1 MKKKILYL
9 IGLIIILS
17 VVNGASAFAS
27 VSSFDQIWMVKGDK
41 ETTAYT
47 EFAWGETPW
56 LYLRL
61 PAAPGSFGWK
71 SSVTS
76 DWLFDDTWQGL
87 SDSNVNVKSY
97 WLRLSDWDTLKQV
110 GTWTVDASY
119 EYAKTGQPSVFGY
132 GSTAFTVTAVP
143 EPISS
148 ALFLLGG
155 TLLAARQYR
164 KKRKNNMT
172 KNLMVFLLGIAV
184 LAFAGNAFAATT
196 TNFGA
201 TNDAYVYEGSSGND
215 NFGSATT
222 LLVASPSGSNNDYWS
237 YLQFDIASALT
248 NQTVTAADLYLYC
261 TSTSSY
267 GSRTVN
273 VFDTANNWT
282 EGNIIWTNKPST
294 GTADGTVTIPKSG
307 FGAWYSWNVLSL
319 INTSEAPQSFLVKT
333 SSTGNTII
341 NFASSEFSTASLRP
355 YLKVTAVPEPISS
368 ALFLIGGTMLAV
380 RQYRKKRKV

>member
-1 MKKKILYL
+1 MNKRIIVIL
-9 IGLIIILS
+9 
-17 VVNGASAFAS
+17 V
-27 VSSFDQIWMVKGDK
+27 
-41 ETTAYT
+41 
-47 EFAWGETPW
+47 
-56 LYLRL
+56 
-61 PAAPGSFGWK
+61 
-71 SSVTS
+71 
-76 DWLFDDTWQGL
+76 
-87 SDSNVNVKSY
+87 
-97 WLRLSDWDTLKQV
+97 
-110 GTWTVDASY
+110 
-119 EYAKTGQPSVFGY
+119 
-132 GSTAFTVTAVP
+132 
-143 EPISS
+143 
-148 ALFLLGG
+148 
-155 TLLAARQYR
+155 
-164 KKRKNNMT
+164 
-172 KNLMVFLLGIAV
+172 GIAV

-222 LLVASPSGSNNDYWS
+222 LRVASPSGSNNDYWS

-261 TSTSSY
+261 TGTSSY

-282 EGNIIWTNKPST
+282 EGAITWDIKPST
-294 GTADGTVTIPKSG
+294 GTADGTVTIPTSG

-333 SSTGNTII
+333 SSTGSTLL
-341 NFASSEFSTASLRP
+341 NFASSEYSTTSLRP

-368 ALFLIGGTMLAV
+368 ALFLLGGTLLAA